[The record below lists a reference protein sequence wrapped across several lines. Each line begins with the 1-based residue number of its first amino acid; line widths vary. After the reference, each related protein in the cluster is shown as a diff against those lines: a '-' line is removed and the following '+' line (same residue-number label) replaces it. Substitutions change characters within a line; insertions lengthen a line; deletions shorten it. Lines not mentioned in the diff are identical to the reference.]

1 MALDPFTISALI
13 SGGVQLGTGIYQAVR
28 SSQIEAN
35 RPKYEIPDEIKQA
48 LAPMFGQDPQQN
60 IQIVQQQNAELNQ
73 QVQVLNQQL
82 ETLQTEA
89 NKQISMLQQSLFEM
103 QTDSKASMWET
114 QQKIAADERK
124 HIRDLQWEQ
133 KKFMLELQ
141 AKAGKLTFDA
151 IEKEKDRRLESEISA
166 QEMLIDLE
174 KDRERTRQAAADIQ
188 LPVFTNSKFTA

>member
-1 MALDPFTISALI
+1 MAKENNPQAFNIVGPAIL
-13 SGGVQLGTGIYQAVR
+13 QL
-28 SSQIEAN
+28 S
-35 RPKYEIPDEIKQA
+35 EIPDDIKQA

-60 IQIVQQQNAELNQ
+60 IQMVQQQNMELNQ

-103 QTDSKASMWET
+103 HTDSKASMWET
-114 QQKIAADERK
+114 QQKIAAEERK
-124 HIRDLQWEQ
+124 HMMDLQWERE
-133 KKFMLELQ
+133 KFMLELQ

-151 IEKEKDRRLESEISA
+151 VEKEKDRQLESEMAA
-166 QEMLIDLE
+166 QEMLVDLE